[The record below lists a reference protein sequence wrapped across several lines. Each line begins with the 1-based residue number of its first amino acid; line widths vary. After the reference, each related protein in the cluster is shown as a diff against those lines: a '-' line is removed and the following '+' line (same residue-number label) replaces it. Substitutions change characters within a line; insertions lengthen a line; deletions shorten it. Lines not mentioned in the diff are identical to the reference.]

1 VSPKQFR
8 QTLNNL
14 GFTMSDEE
22 MTAVQSIYGTDNNE
36 IKYLEF
42 INDGTPFKTFEK
54 QMEELNMTKKDQ
66 YIGKER
72 TFVGEREITELMFK
86 LKAQVKKDRIRL
98 REFFQDH
105 DPLRKGHVI
114 KQKFRGVLHTQK
126 ISLTNEEYENLENYY
141 SVPSDDT
148 KVNYIDFNEAIENI
162 FTYKDLEKNPLKK
175 TQEFHAPSILDPK
188 NVLSSQ
194 EEEILDECMQR
205 LGWFVR
211 HKRLLIKPFF
221 QDKDKSKSGFVAN
234 TRFRSIF
241 DNMKLQITD
250 EEYKII
256 FKRFQ
261 AKADDEVNYVEFDF
275 VLRSYSGDHDP
286 I

>member
-1 VSPKQFR
+1 
-8 QTLNNL
+8 
-14 GFTMSDEE
+14 M
-22 MTAVQSIYGTDNNE
+22 
-36 IKYLEF
+36 
-42 INDGTPFKTFEK
+42 
-54 QMEELNMTKKDQ
+54 
-66 YIGKER
+66 
-72 TFVGEREITELMFK
+72 
-86 LKAQVKKDRIRL
+86 
-98 REFFQDH
+98 
-105 DPLRKGHVI
+105 
-114 KQKFRGVLHTQK
+114 
-126 ISLTNEEYENLENYY
+126 TNEEYELLENYFG
-141 SVPSDDT
+141 VANDDT
-148 KVNYIDFNEAIENI
+148 KVNYLDFNEAIENI
-162 FTYKDLEKNPLKK
+162 FTYKDLEKDPLKK
-175 TQEFHAPSILDPK
+175 TQVFNAPSILDPK
-188 NVLSSQ
+188 HILSSE
-194 EEEILDECMQR
+194 EEEILDACMQR

-250 EEYKII
+250 EEYKVI